1 MLWCHRHSIRDSI
14 PVSITC
20 QTPDSQHQLAIP
32 RSTLRSVQV
41 MYIPATNPASV
52 PIMLMPKVIYRTY
65 SIVCAYM
72 CSTLLGAALL
82 SVFMYFHLSLS
93 LLVSHSTTSFLYAAL
108 LFICSYSSALYCH
121 YLPTSTV
128 ALVDLIDCFLPI
140 TFPVPSLCC
149 TG

>member
-1 MLWCHRHSIRDSI
+1 MVWCHRHSISNSI
-14 PVSITC
+14 PASITC

-52 PIMLMPKVIYRTY
+52 PIMLMPKVIYRMY

-72 CSTLLGAALL
+72 CGTHMDAVLL

-93 LLVSHSTTSFLYAAL
+93 LLVSHSATSFLYTAL
-108 LFICSYSSALYCH
+108 LFIYSYSSALCCH

-128 ALVDLIDCFLPI
+128 ALVALIDCFLPI
-140 TFPVPSLCC
+140 TLPVPSLCC